1 MRQGDCCA
9 AGPIWL
15 DVGRPHHLATPPAPR
30 ADNGSTHEPSDR
42 HRSDPSSLAA
52 PAGSPASW
60 PGLEHGCEYHE
71 PSALDA
77 TRTRHSPPRSTT
89 SPRLVGATPAPP
101 ACESA
106 RSTQEVHSHH
116 MPSPDTDWSCWS
128 KASEIPQSNLTYS
141 IRLQRNSGPAHYPLR
156 RTGCLPRGLPLVS
169 PMRLVVVRTRTGTT
183 SPAAPA

>member
-1 MRQGDCCA
+1 MARMARLRSGTARCYLPTNGA
-9 AGPIWL
+9 RWL
-15 DVGRPHHLATPPAPR
+15 PT
-30 ADNGSTHEPSDR
+30 
-42 HRSDPSSLAA
+42 
-52 PAGSPASW
+52 
-60 PGLEHGCEYHE
+60 
-71 PSALDA
+71 
-77 TRTRHSPPRSTT
+77 RSTT

-141 IRLQRNSGPAHYPLR
+141 IRLQRNSGPAHYPLQ

-169 PMRLVVVRTRTGTT
+169 PMRLVVVRTPALVPPRPPRLHRILHRLDRTSLRLAPSFTR
-183 SPAAPA
+183 SP